1 MLINAWLITILSLS
15 IFFSGIIL
23 GILIGIQIK
32 GFEHWKLLINHFMF
46 QNVLVLLISILFFMI
61 PYQIIDINA
70 KFIILTFF
78 IGIYILLRLRNN
90 PNNCEN
96 SICKDIR
103 CDFTI
108 AKLYCKV
115 SYTLFLIGGIIAII
129 RVLSNSFHH

>member
-1 MLINAWLITILSLS
+1 VFLNVWLITIISLS
-15 IFFSGIIL
+15 IFSSGTLL
-23 GILIGIQIK
+23 GIYIGVQIK
-32 GFEHWKLLINHFMF
+32 GTEKLKLLINHFMF
-46 QNVLVLLISILFFMI
+46 QNVLILLTSILFFMI
-61 PYQIIDINA
+61 PDKIIDINA
-70 KFIILTFF
+70 KFVILTFS

-115 SYTLFLIGGIIAII
+115 SYTLFLIGGLIAII
-129 RVLSNSFHH
+129 RVLSNSFHP